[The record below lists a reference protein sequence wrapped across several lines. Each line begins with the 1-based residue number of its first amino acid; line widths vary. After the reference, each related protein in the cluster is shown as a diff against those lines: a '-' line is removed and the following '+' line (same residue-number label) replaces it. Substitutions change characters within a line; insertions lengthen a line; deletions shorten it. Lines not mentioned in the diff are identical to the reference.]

1 MIRASDLVKIA
12 SLLAFAPRQVSQA
25 EGEAESFAV
34 LQLLSRAIPE
44 VRQTRLMAALEVSPI
59 FDART

>member
-1 MIRASDLVKIA
+1 
-12 SLLAFAPRQVSQA
+12 
-25 EGEAESFAV
+25 
-34 LQLLSRAIPE
+34 LQRLSHAIPE